1 MQIIEKPSKIKSK
14 FWLHAEIKKGIY
26 KPYSEKSGKWLL
38 FIPREQIDQTWA
50 VIKKYTE
57 DGRLSGEAKVSTAKK
72 NPNAIRENVHVI
84 CIYTYDWE
92 DKEDVMRI
100 GVELRKLDF
109 TKPISYKTDGDT
121 LAEKYLYKGDKK
133 ISKYFE

>member
-1 MQIIEKPSKIKSK
+1 MICLSDFCYFLKLLDENEVQIIEKPSKIKSK

-57 DGRLSGEAKVSTAKK
+57 VNIDNKSTKL
-72 NPNAIRENVHVI
+72 
-84 CIYTYDWE
+84 
-92 DKEDVMRI
+92 
-100 GVELRKLDF
+100 EL
-109 TKPISYKTDGDT
+109 
-121 LAEKYLYKGDKK
+121 
-133 ISKYFE
+133 